1 MKANLNEFEPQKK
14 WELMKYKI
22 RCFCIEFSKK
32 IAKKRRDEFE
42 KLEQIIR
49 DHETT
54 EIGTN
59 EIYVKAKLEYER
71 LLNQKSEGVILR
83 SKIRIY
89 EENEKSSKYF
99 LSLEK
104 HNAVRNTIKMLKS
117 PENDDEITNPKDVVK
132 EIRSF
137 YSNLFKLQ
145 KNQTRE

>member
-1 MKANLNEFEPQKK
+1 M
-14 WELMKYKI
+14 
-22 RCFCIEFSKK
+22 
-32 IAKKRRDEFE
+32 
-42 KLEQIIR
+42 
-49 DHETT
+49 
-54 EIGTN
+54 
-59 EIYVKAKLEYER
+59 
-71 LLNQKSEGVILR
+71 NQKSEGVILR
-83 SKIRIY
+83 SKIKIY

-145 KNQTRE
+145 KNQTREKCDQFLDTLDLPRIPNDLNENLKKPLTNT